1 MRISD
6 WSSDVCSSDL
16 TWAIVLAD
24 ANRHALNFLATARQ
38 YADQLVRGFKHLDRS
53 EPFSETADRLLSNAY
68 DEAVEYQFVYELRNY
83 LQHRSVAIH
92 GMKGRGK
99 DAPWAEGTKLYCQKK
114 LILEDRGKFKLRV
127 LEKLD
132 DEIDMLFMFR
142 GYMAQVS
149 RVQFELRK
157 QDRKSTTS
165 ELQSLMR
172 ISYAV
177 FCLNKKKKNDRL

>member
-1 MRISD
+1 
-6 WSSDVCSSDL
+6 
-16 TWAIVLAD
+16 
-24 ANRHALNFLATARQ
+24 
-38 YADQLVRGFKHLDRS
+38 
-53 EPFSETADRLLSNAY
+53 
-68 DEAVEYQFVYELRNY
+68 
-83 LQHRSVAIH
+83 
-92 GMKGRGK
+92 MKGRGK

-157 QDRKSTTS
+157 QIKRSEEHTS

-177 FCLNKKKKNDRL
+177 FCLKQKKTKNTKNK